1 MAATMT
7 ISDEEH
13 ALGDEK
19 VDDHTDEHVY
29 EAEALL
35 PSDESLEKKRIRPFG
50 MTPKSCLSIAINI
63 FSAVG
68 LVFVNK
74 RIFEDD
80 DLRHAQVTFAATHF
94 AITAATL
101 YGVSSPPIALFQR
114 KRVGFL
120 QILPLAFAMILAVV
134 LTNASLAYSSIQF
147 YQVARVLVTPCVA
160 LLEFIILRK
169 KIPVAAGLTLIP
181 VCLGVGIVSYFDT
194 SADPNAHIS
203 HRTTPLGVFFA
214 LISLVASAT
223 YTVMIKK
230 YHDIT
235 QCESAQL
242 LLNQS
247 PASVLLMLY
256 IIPFSDD
263 LTVWRTVSLGTWA
276 VIFLSGMLACL
287 LHISQFLIVDGAG
300 PVASTVVGHAK
311 TCLIIAIGW
320 SYSRRPL
327 NDNSMV
333 GILLAI
339 GGIIAYSV
347 VTMKAQKPQAG

>member
-1 MAATMT
+1 MT

-13 ALGDEK
+13 ALAEEK

-160 LLEFIILRK
+160 LLEFIVLRK
-169 KIPVAAGLTLIP
+169 KIPVVAGLTLIP

-263 LTVWRTVSLGTWA
+263 LTVWRNVSLGTWA

-327 NDNSMV
+327 NDNSMI

-339 GGIIAYSV
+339 GGIIAYV
-347 VTMKAQKPQAG
+347 QTVDEDCGKC